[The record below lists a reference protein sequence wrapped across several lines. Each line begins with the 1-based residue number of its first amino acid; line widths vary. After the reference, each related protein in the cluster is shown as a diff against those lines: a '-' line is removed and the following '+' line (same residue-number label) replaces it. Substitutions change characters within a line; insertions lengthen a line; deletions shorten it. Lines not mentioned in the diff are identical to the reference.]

1 MGRIQK
7 KKVFYDVNHHAPIG
21 QLSYTCLAMS
31 AAESFGENRNSFVFP
46 LTKMSLKLIWN
57 TNNRAIRSSVSIHPT
72 LPQHRHETAF
82 SARFNSVVL
91 PWRIS
96 EFHTRIGLQLNH
108 SLLKQCVNSY
118 YTTGKLC
125 RHKRERSA
133 HFYRILK
140 NCQSQSFAISWSL
153 HIHL

>member
-1 MGRIQK
+1 M
-7 KKVFYDVNHHAPIG
+7 NHHAPIG

-57 TNNRAIRSSVSIHPT
+57 TNTNNRAIRSSVSIHPT
-72 LPQHRHETAF
+72 LPQHRHEMAF
-82 SARFNSVVL
+82 TARFNSVV
-91 PWRIS
+91 WRIS
-96 EFHTRIGLQLNH
+96 EFHTRIEPELNV
-108 SLLKQCVNSY
+108 SLLKQCINSY

-133 HFYRILK
+133 HFYRIK
-140 NCQSQSFAISWSL
+140 KTQSQSFAISWWPL
-153 HIHL
+153 HIQFQQWF